1 MLKSVGS
8 QRVGH
13 DLVTE
18 QQQQHEPEY
27 CNHGFKS
34 HTSAGSLAP

>member
-1 MLKSVGS
+1 MLQSVGS

-18 QQQQHEPEY
+18 QQQG
-27 CNHGFKS
+27 CS
-34 HTSAGSLAP
+34 HRPMDLVRMFPVS